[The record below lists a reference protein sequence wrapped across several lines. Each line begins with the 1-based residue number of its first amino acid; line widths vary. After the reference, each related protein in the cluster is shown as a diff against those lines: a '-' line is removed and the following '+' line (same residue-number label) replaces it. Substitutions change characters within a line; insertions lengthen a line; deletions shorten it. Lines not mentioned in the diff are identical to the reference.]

1 MAKFREKGRQEIENY
16 LEQATDESAFV
27 GELIKKTFEEDALF
41 ISNSMPIRDI
51 DNLLLNKNIDIY
63 ANRGANGIDG
73 IVSTAL
79 GMAVHKR
86 ITLLIGDLSFYH
98 DMNGLLM
105 SKLNNIQMN
114 IVLLNNDGGGIFS
127 YLPQKKVQPTI
138 LNGCLAH
145 RRDWISSIQLS
156 YINSILNVLTVFQNL
171 KCHIVI

>member
-1 MAKFREKGRQEIENY
+1 MQIAAQMV
-16 LEQATDESAFV
+16 L
-27 GELIKKTFEEDALF
+27 
-41 ISNSMPIRDI
+41 M
-51 DNLLLNKNIDIY
+51 
-63 ANRGANGIDG
+63 
-73 IVSTAL
+73 VSYQQHW
-79 GMAVHKR
+79 VWHKR

-114 IVLLNNDGGGIFS
+114 IVLLNNDGGGIFHI
-127 YLPQKKVQPTI
+127 YHKKKVQPTI

>member
-1 MAKFREKGRQEIENY
+1 M
-16 LEQATDESAFV
+16 EQATDESAFV

-127 YLPQKKVQPTI
+127 YLPQKESATDYFERLFGTPT
-138 LNGCLAH
+138 
-145 RRDWISSIQLS
+145 DWISSIQLS

-171 KCHIVI
+171 KMPHCYLKLRRFMN

>member
-1 MAKFREKGRQEIENY
+1 M
-16 LEQATDESAFV
+16 EQATDESAFV

-114 IVLLNNDGGGIFS
+114 IVLLNNDGGGIFHI
-127 YLPQKKVQPTI
+127 YHKKKVQLTI

-156 YINSILNVLTVFQNL
+156 YINSIFKRFNSVSEFKMPHCYL
-171 KCHIVI
+171 KLRRFMN